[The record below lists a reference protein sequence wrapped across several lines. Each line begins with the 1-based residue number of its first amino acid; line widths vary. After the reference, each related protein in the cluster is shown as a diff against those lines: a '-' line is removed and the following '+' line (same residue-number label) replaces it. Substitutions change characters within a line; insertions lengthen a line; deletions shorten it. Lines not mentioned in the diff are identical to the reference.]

1 MAMNPEVK
9 AEWVKALRS
18 GEYKQT
24 KNLLHRVDGGY
35 CCLGVLCEL
44 AVKAGIIDAA
54 ARDPEDP
61 QVWYYDLEECI
72 IPLSVERWAG
82 LDGPAE
88 SIVTGSLMTFNDK
101 GKDFAFIA
109 NVIEARL

>member
-24 KNLLHRVDGGY
+24 KNLLHKVGGGF

-44 AVKAGIIDAA
+44 AVKAGVIPAA
-54 ARDPEDP
+54 SRDKDDDP
-61 QVWYYDLEECI
+61 SAWFYEGEE
-72 IPLSVERWAG
+72 SVTPGRVDRWAG
-82 LDGPAE
+82 ITGADSGTVDGLVAANDGGIKFPA
-88 SIVTGSLMTFNDK
+88 
-101 GKDFAFIA
+101 IA
-109 NVIEARL
+109 DMIEERL